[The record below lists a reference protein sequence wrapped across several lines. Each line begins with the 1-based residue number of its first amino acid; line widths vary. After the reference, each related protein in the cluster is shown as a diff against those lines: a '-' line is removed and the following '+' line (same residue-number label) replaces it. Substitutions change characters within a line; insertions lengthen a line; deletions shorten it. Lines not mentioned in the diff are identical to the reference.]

1 MWFYKKLLSFFMVYF
16 VLAAIA
22 SCGFKPLY
30 SDYNIKK
37 PLWGNLQIS
46 EIFGKDGYHLREELM
61 RRFGEPNKDAYL
73 LGLTIETSKI
83 NEVIS
88 PSNEI
93 TSYQLIMTADYNIKN
108 NLGAIVLP
116 TQKSVVRTGFNSAG
130 SSTGYTTQ
138 VAEEAAKKRLAI
150 EIARKISTQIYIL
163 SKKWLK

>member
-1 MWFYKKLLSFFMVYF
+1 MWFYKKLWSFFIIYS

-30 SDYNIKK
+30 SDHNIKK
-37 PLWGNLQIS
+37 TLWGNLEIS
-46 EIFGKDGYHLREELM
+46 EVFGKEGYHLREELV
-61 RRFGEPNKDAYL
+61 RRFGEPNNDAYL
-73 LGLTIETSKI
+73 LDLTIKTSKI

-93 TSYQLIMTADYNIKN
+93 TSYRLIMTAHYNIKN
-108 NLGAIVLP
+108 NLGVIVLP

-130 SSTGYTTQ
+130 NSTGYTTQ
-138 VAEEAAKKRLAI
+138 VAETAAKKRLAI
-150 EIARKISTQIYIL
+150 EISEKISTELHIL